1 MWQIAPPQP
10 SHQFAKYCV
19 CPFLGCV
26 LAMCYGGGSDCDVSR
41 CYSFGGCGWINVL
54 DAVREGIGGGIGGN
68 SVVMISL
75 WFLWWL
81 WLMLVESM
89 CWWLCWIL
97 RFEGDWRVLG
107 IIWEQCAAL
116 SLSRSEQR
124 ALTQIWRSG
133 WWRATKASKTLTRLF
148 FGSLKNYALI
158 KHCKNDCY
166 VGKSLISESG

>member
-1 MWQIAPPQP
+1 MD
-10 SHQFAKYCV
+10 
-19 CPFLGCV
+19 
-26 LAMCYGGGSDCDVSR
+26 YGSGSDCDVSR
-41 CYSFGGCGWINVL
+41 CYSFAMIQLWLNQCARCCAGGDWS
-54 DAVREGIGGGIGGN
+54 GIGGN
-68 SVVMISL
+68 LVDMIFL
-75 WFLWWL
+75 LFLWWL